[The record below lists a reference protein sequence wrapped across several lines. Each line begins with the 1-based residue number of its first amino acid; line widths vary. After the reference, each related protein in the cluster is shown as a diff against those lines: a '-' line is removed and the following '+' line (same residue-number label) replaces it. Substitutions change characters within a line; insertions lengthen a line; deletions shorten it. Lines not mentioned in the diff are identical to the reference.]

1 MSKLMT
7 NLQIIQRE
15 KFCQG
20 SRRRS
25 RREICCFGAYLL
37 GTVLSPLLRQKMR
50 RRKALAAMA
59 MTDDVTK
66 PAPINQWV
74 SASIY
79 RGSAIFRE
87 TISWQVIRFD
97 FFSLVLSSIK
107 AATIES
113 ALRWRREERRRW
125 GKIRQVSTWA
135 VDKLLMSSREETPG
149 PVPFLARSSSK
160 LSTQTSEHSKNS
172 RAIGAL
178 LQNSRRGKT
187 PEGKGQRWFWWCEPT
202 DSAFSIHS

>member
-25 RREICCFGAYLL
+25 KREICCFGAYLL

-59 MTDDVTK
+59 MMDDVTK

-79 RGSAIFRE
+79 RL
-87 TISWQVIRFD
+87 Q
-97 FFSLVLSSIK
+97 
-107 AATIES
+107 
-113 ALRWRREERRRW
+113 EENEQMK
-125 GKIRQVSTWA
+125 GN
-135 VDKLLMSSREETPG
+135 
-149 PVPFLARSSSK
+149 ARA
-160 LSTQTSEHSKNS
+160 HSH
-172 RAIGAL
+172 L
-178 LQNSRRGKT
+178 F
-187 PEGKGQRWFWWCEPT
+187 WFWEAPT
-202 DSAFSIHS
+202 KHE

>member
-25 RREICCFGAYLL
+25 KREICCFGAYLL

-59 MTDDVTK
+59 MMDDVTK

-79 RGSAIFRE
+79 RLIEISPLSRTLSRTPLAPRAASIRE
-87 TISWQVIRFD
+87 RIR
-97 FFSLVLSSIK
+97 
-107 AATIES
+107 
-113 ALRWRREERRRW
+113 
-125 GKIRQVSTWA
+125 
-135 VDKLLMSSREETPG
+135 
-149 PVPFLARSSSK
+149 
-160 LSTQTSEHSKNS
+160 
-172 RAIGAL
+172 
-178 LQNSRRGKT
+178 
-187 PEGKGQRWFWWCEPT
+187 C
-202 DSAFSIHS
+202 